1 MDPAYYVAA
10 GSLKAR
16 AYHLDVVANN
26 LANADTVGYKTE
38 RAFFTIFN
46 KAKDYRRHLP
56 LTQYVNEGT
65 IYPQKDLSFE
75 QGPTKLT
82 QRELDLALEGN
93 AFFSIQTPQG
103 MLLTRDGR
111 FTLGTGGELMT
122 LDGHL
127 VMGRNGAITLSRTG
141 GAPLVR
147 SDGAIFQ
154 DDNFIDQLDLK
165 SYADT
170 APIERAGWGRFTP
183 GDAEEGEVTGRVLQ
197 GYLEQSATNMPN
209 AMVEMIRLNR
219 LFEMSQKIASTLA
232 NDLDARSISSI
243 AMGQ

>member
-38 RAFFTIFN
+38 RCFFTIFN
-46 KAKDYRRHLP
+46 KAKDYRRNLP
-56 LTQYVNEGT
+56 LTRYVNDGT

-93 AFFSIQTPQG
+93 AFFSVQTPQG

-127 VMGRNGAITLSRTG
+127 VMGKNGTITLSKTG

-154 DDNFIDQLDLK
+154 DNNYIDQLDLK
-165 SYADT
+165 SYEDT
-170 APIERAGWGRFTP
+170 TPIERAGWGRFVP
-183 GDAEEGEVTGRVLQ
+183 GDAQETQVTGRVLQ

-219 LFEMSQKIASTLA
+219 LFEMSQKMASTLTNA
-232 NDLDARSISSI
+232 LDARSITSI